1 MTASGPGTA
10 SRDTGRAKLFQRGA
24 DAIGRTKVG
33 RRTLEWLSQSTT
45 LQRLTIGGPNP
56 IHPWEEDERFGGLAR
71 DARPL
76 TMLSVPAL
84 YNLYQV
90 ALTVSKVPGD
100 VAEVGVYRGGTALL
114 LTRLLEDSDREEF
127 FFDTFEGMPETHP
140 DYDKHLTGDFADTS
154 LPAVQRTLAGH
165 DRVHLVP
172 GLFPQ
177 TAGVIEDRKFAL
189 AHVDVDI
196 YQSVLDCSE
205 FFYPRMSPGGAI
217 VYDDYG
223 QRSCP
228 GARKAVDEFYADKAE
243 HPIYLPTGQCLVWRL
258 SA

>member
-1 MTASGPGTA
+1 MTEAK
-10 SRDTGRAKLFQRGA
+10 RDTGRAKLFQRGA
-24 DAIGRTKVG
+24 DAVG
-33 RRTLEWLSQSTT
+33 RSKLGRRVLEVLSRSTA

-56 IHPWEEDERFGGLAR
+56 IHPWEEDERFKALAPESR
-71 DARPL
+71 AL
-76 TMLSVPAL
+76 TMLTVPAL
-84 YNLYQV
+84 YNLYPV
-90 ALTVSKVPGD
+90 ALGVEDVPGD

-114 LTRLLEDSDREEF
+114 LSRLLGDEKRELF

-154 LPAVQRTLAGH
+154 LAAVQRVLTGH
-165 DRVHLVP
+165 DRTHLVQ
-172 GLFPQ
+172 GLFPA
-177 TAGVIEDRKFAL
+177 TAGVVEGRTFAL

-205 FFYPRMSPGGAI
+205 YFYRRMTPGGAI

-228 GARKAVDEFYADKAE
+228 GARRAVDEFYADRPE
-243 HPIYLPTGQCLVWRL
+243 HPIYLPTGQCVVWRL
-258 SA
+258 PS